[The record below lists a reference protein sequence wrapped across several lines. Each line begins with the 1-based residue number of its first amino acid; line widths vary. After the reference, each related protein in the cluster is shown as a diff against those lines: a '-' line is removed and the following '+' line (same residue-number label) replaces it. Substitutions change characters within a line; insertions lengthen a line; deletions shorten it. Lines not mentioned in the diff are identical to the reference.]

1 MHQYLSNRERY
12 WVFNPGDGSEMMG
25 FWSMILFCLLYGI
38 VTGLDVFSVPI
49 QNVQMKAIF
58 LMLLCVLL
66 NRLKSLEFFYVAD
79 RQTQEVIRVNV
90 TWNKK
95 QIFPI
100 AKLQDL
106 TLTNRVSRN
115 PRDNADTTYYIVGE
129 AKALETPEVKSLYPN
144 GYFHGEMYE
153 MERDG
158 WADFTYT
165 FEQWRIP

>member
-1 MHQYLSNRERY
+1 M
-12 WVFNPGDGSEMMG
+12 
-25 FWSMILFCLLYGI
+25 
-38 VTGLDVFSVPI
+38 
-49 QNVQMKAIF
+49 
-58 LMLLCVLL
+58 
-66 NRLKSLEFFYVAD
+66 AD

-106 TLTNRVSRN
+106 TLTNRVST
-115 PRDNADTTYYIVGE
+115 RDNADTTYYIVGE

-158 WADFTYT
+158 WADFTYPLNSGEYRKQYPIT
-165 FEQWRIP
+165 ILVYLKAPDVRDLAFIHNSRMW